1 MDDLLKNLSPLFT
14 LSTGTTTTTRGITII
29 LDFILEVNYTLSC
42 RRERH
47 ITVGDS
53 PGSTLIGPRGC
64 LTFRVHLTQRLGAR
78 WAPAVRRHEH
88 RRAGFWRPY
97 PTQSRL

>member
-14 LSTGTTTTTRGITII
+14 LSTGTTTTTRRITII
-29 LDFILEVNYTLSC
+29 LDFRLEVNYTLSC

-53 PGSTLIGPRGC
+53 PGSTLISPRGC
-64 LTFRVHLTQRLGAR
+64 LTFRVHQTWPAGAG
-78 WAPAVRRHEH
+78 APVVLNNNIIIIIIVVIIIIIGGR
-88 RRAGFWRPY
+88 
-97 PTQSRL
+97 